1 MMRQRKETLV
11 LKSKTG
17 KITFAAAVLVL
28 GIAVAAPARA
38 QFASPTGD
46 RGPMN
51 TNFGGNYKDPQQRA
65 ADNLAK
71 GLRYKAKADD
81 EKDAKKKTKLLEK
94 AKKEFQTSISLHPNH
109 DAYLALGLVQ
119 IALGQNQAGA
129 EACHQAKG
137 LEPGSEAAEACIQ
150 TALNP
155 PPAATQPAAASN
167 GGGSR

>member
-1 MMRQRKETLV
+1 MLNTFK
-11 LKSKTG
+11 KA
-17 KITFAAAVLVL
+17 TFAAAVLAL
-28 GIAVAAPARA
+28 GIAATAPAHA

-71 GLRYKAKADD
+71 GLRYKTKADQ
-81 EKDAKKKTKLLEK
+81 EKDAKKKAKLMEK
-94 AKKEFQTSISLHPNH
+94 AKKEFESSIALHPNH

-119 IALGQNQAGA
+119 VAMGNNQAGA

-137 LEPGSEAAEACIQ
+137 LQPGSEAAESCIQ
-150 TALNP
+150 MALH
-155 PPAATQPAAASN
+155 PPAADTQPAAAG
-167 GGGSR
+167 GGGSH

>member
-1 MMRQRKETLV
+1 MLNN
-11 LKSKTG
+11 LGKTAL
-17 KITFAAAVLVL
+17 AAAVLAL
-28 GIAVAAPARA
+28 GIAAAVPSHA

-51 TNFGGNYKDPQQRA
+51 TTFGGNYKDPQQRA

-71 GLRYKAKADD
+71 GLRFKAKADQ
-81 EKDAKKKTKLLEK
+81 EKDAGKKAKLLDK
-94 AKKEFQTSISLHPNH
+94 SKKEFQSSIALHPNH

-119 IALGQNQAGA
+119 ISLGQNQSGA

-137 LEPGSEAAEACIQ
+137 LQPGSEAAEACIQ
-150 TALNP
+150 MALNP
-155 PPAATQPAAASN
+155 KPANPADTQPAA

>member
-1 MMRQRKETLV
+1 M
-11 LKSKTG
+11 
-17 KITFAAAVLVL
+17 TFAAAVLVL
-28 GIAVAAPARA
+28 GIAAAVPARA

-71 GLRYKAKADD
+71 GLRFKAKADQ
-81 EKDAKKKTKLLEK
+81 EKDAKKKEKLLDK
-94 AKKEFQTSISLHPNH
+94 AKKEFETSIALHPNH

-119 IALGQNQAGA
+119 LELGQNQAAA
-129 EACHQAKG
+129 EACHQAEG
-137 LEPGSEAAEACIQ
+137 LEPGSEAAKTCIQ

-167 GGGSR
+167 NGGR

>member
-1 MMRQRKETLV
+1 V
-11 LKSKTG
+11 LNNLFGKTML
-17 KITFAAAVLVL
+17 TAAVLAL
-28 GIAVAAPARA
+28 GIAATAPAHA

-51 TNFGGNYKDPQQRA
+51 TTFGGNYKDPQQRA

-71 GLRYKAKADD
+71 GLRFKAKADE
-81 EKDAKKKTKLLEK
+81 EKDANKKAKLLEK
-94 AKKEFQTSISLHPNH
+94 AKKEFQSSIALHPNH

-137 LEPGSEAAEACIQ
+137 LQPGSESAEACIQ
-150 TALNP
+150 LALH
-155 PPAATQPAAASN
+155 PAPADQQAAG
-167 GGGSR
+167 GGGSH

>member
-1 MMRQRKETLV
+1 MKGEAV
-11 LKSKTG
+11 LNK
-17 KITFAAAVLVL
+17 TFAAAVLVL
-28 GIAVAAPARA
+28 GVAVAAPSHA

-94 AKKEFQTSISLHPNH
+94 AKKEFETSIALHPNH

-150 TALNP
+150 TALHP

>member
-1 MMRQRKETLV
+1 MFNNTRKTM
-11 LKSKTG
+11 
-17 KITFAAAVLVL
+17 FAAVLAL
-28 GIAVAAPARA
+28 GIAAVPAHA

-71 GLRYKAKADD
+71 GLRFKAKADA
-81 EKDAKKKTKLLEK
+81 EKDAGKKAKLLDK
-94 AKKEFQTSISLHPNH
+94 AKKEFQSSIALHPNH

-119 IALGQNQAGA
+119 IALGQNQSGA

-137 LEPGSEAAEACIQ
+137 LQPGSEAAAACIQ
-150 TALNP
+150 MALNP
-155 PPAATQPAAASN
+155 APADPQPAA